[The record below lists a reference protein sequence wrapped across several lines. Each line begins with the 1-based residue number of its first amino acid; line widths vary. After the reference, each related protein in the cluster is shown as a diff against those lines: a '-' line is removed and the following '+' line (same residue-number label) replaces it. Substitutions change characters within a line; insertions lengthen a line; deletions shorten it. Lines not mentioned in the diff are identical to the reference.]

1 MLGSGLLPDPKV
13 CDQRLFNMGVIADVI
28 LAVAEV
34 AAALGAIS
42 EFQLGICGIR
52 PAAHGAAVGIRRCA
66 FLRATVEGD
75 GTGLRTGRLFG
86 RGMGYCFGRSFLIF
100 PNAGNNIQTI
110 LAKKQQVIQNGDQRE
125 QIVGEVQAAVHK
137 LCNTEHQ
144 VNHIE
149 KC

>member
-1 MLGSGLLPDPKV
+1 MLQQLLFKDALLNV
-13 CDQRLFNMGVIADVI
+13 SVIANV
-28 LAVAEV
+28 LFAVADV

-52 PAAHGAAVGIRRCA
+52 LAAHGAAVGIRRCA
-66 FLRATVEGD
+66 FLRAPVEGN
-75 GTGLRTGRLFG
+75 GTGLLTGRLFG

-110 LAKKQQVIQNGDQRE
+110 LAKEQQVIQNGDQRE
-125 QIVGEVQAAVHK
+125 QIVGEKQIGMHK
-137 LCNTEHQ
+137 ICNVEHQ

-149 KC
+149 EC

>member
-1 MLGSGLLPDPKV
+1 
-13 CDQRLFNMGVIADVI
+13 MGVIADVI
-28 LAVAEV
+28 LAVADV

-52 PAAHGAAVGIRRCA
+52 PAAHDTAMGIRRCA
-66 FLRATVEGD
+66 FLCAPVKGD
-75 GTGLRTGRLFG
+75 GTGLLTGFLFG
-86 RGMGYCFGRSFLIF
+86 RSMAHRFGTVSLIF

-110 LAKKQQVIQNGDQRE
+110 LAEEQHVIQNGNQRE
-125 QIVGEVQAAVHK
+125 QIVGEVQAVVRK
-137 LCNTEHQ
+137 ICNIEHQ